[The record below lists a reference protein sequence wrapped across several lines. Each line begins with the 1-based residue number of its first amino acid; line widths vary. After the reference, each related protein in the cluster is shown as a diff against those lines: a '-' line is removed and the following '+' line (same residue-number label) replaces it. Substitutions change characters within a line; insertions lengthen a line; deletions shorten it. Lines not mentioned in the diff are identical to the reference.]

1 MEALSPDTFISI
13 PNRSQTT
20 SPEPLK
26 ESLMT
31 QFRYIPLAFALAAA
45 GALSA
50 CATSPMT
57 PMNKPV
63 AGGVAAPHAM
73 ARMDEQMK
81 TMLTMHDRMMK
92 AKTPEERSKMMAEH
106 MKAMQG
112 GMEMMKGMGGDMGGM
127 QGMHATAGD
136 MATHHKMMAKHMEMM
151 QAMMGMMHEH
161 MMASMPPK

>member
-1 MEALSPDTFISI
+1 
-13 PNRSQTT
+13 
-20 SPEPLK
+20 
-26 ESLMT
+26 MT
-31 QFRYIPLAFALAAA
+31 QFRYIPLALALAAA

-63 AGGVAAPHAM
+63 AGGMAAAHPM

-92 AKTPEERSKMMAEH
+92 AKTPEERSR
-106 MKAMQG
+106 
-112 GMEMMKGMGGDMGGM
+112 
-127 QGMHATAGD
+127 
-136 MATHHKMMAKHMEMM
+136 MMAKHMEMM

-161 MMASMPPK
+161 MMASMPPR

>member
-1 MEALSPDTFISI
+1 MQARSSDTSITVPHISK
-13 PNRSQTT
+13 TT
-20 SPEPLK
+20 SPQPLK

-45 GALSA
+45 GTLAA

-57 PMNKPV
+57 SMNKPAA
-63 AGGVAAPHAM
+63 AGMAAPDAM

-81 TMLTMHDRMMK
+81 TMLTMHDKMMK
-92 AKTPEERSKMMAEH
+92 AKTPEERSKLMAEH

-127 QGMHATAGD
+127 KGMQGMPGD
-136 MATHHKMMAKHMEMM
+136 MAKHMEMM
-151 QAMMGMMHEH
+151 QSMMAMMHAH
-161 MMASMPPK
+161 MMASVPPK